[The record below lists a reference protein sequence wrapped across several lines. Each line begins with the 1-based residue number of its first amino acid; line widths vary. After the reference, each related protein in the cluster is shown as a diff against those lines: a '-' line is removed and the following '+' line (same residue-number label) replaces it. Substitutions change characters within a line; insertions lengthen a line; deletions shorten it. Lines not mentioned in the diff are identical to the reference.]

1 MPRNNREK
9 SDKFKELAESRV
21 NRAINMIRLIAN
33 LGNKA
38 HYDYSSEQAKKIV
51 NALEA
56 EVRNVKVKFNSF
68 GSVVKKVESYGSQSG
83 QTSAKII
90 VADCGQLS

>member
-1 MPRNNREK
+1 MVKNGK
-9 SDKFKELAESRV
+9 ADKFKELARSRV

-38 HYDYSSEQAKKIV
+38 HYDYTSEQARKIT

-56 EVRNVKVKFNSF
+56 EVRQVKIKFNS
-68 GSVVKKVESYGSQSG
+68 KKRGTEEF
-83 QTSAKII
+83 T
-90 VADCGQLS
+90 L

>member
-1 MPRNNREK
+1 MPKNNKEK
-9 SDKFKELAESRV
+9 SDKFRELAESRV

-38 HYDYSSEQAKKIV
+38 HYDYSADQAKKIV

-56 EVRNVKVKFNSF
+56 EVRNVKTKFNSKRRGTEEF
-68 GSVVKKVESYGSQSG
+68 S
-83 QTSAKII
+83 
-90 VADCGQLS
+90 L